1 MKNVFFLAVFFA
13 IAGGLNAQNNVILQ
27 QSTGGNTN
35 SSASDDKQY
44 YINGI
49 STKEDVGGVEMSRGS
64 SSGTVGYWHLKFT
77 NYNNFVVSVIY
88 EVEDYNRGVVTG
100 NIVLMAGETKESIDA
115 YSRPSNFKV
124 IARKMNAGS
133 LPQAMA
139 YQAAP
144 AVNSGGGTV
153 SMRIGVVC
161 MIELMPKLPE
171 YASAQDKI
179 NKFARDKQTEYDNL
193 VKEFNSKMELY
204 RNMEDGLKKAAE
216 QELIN
221 LQTKI
226 EHLSESNQQE
236 LNRYQS
242 DLMAPILSRIQNAV
256 DAVGRANGYD
266 VIIDLSSSGSVMY
279 KGKGF
284 FELDDLVK
292 KELGISR

>member
-64 SSGTVGYWHLKFT
+64 SSGFAGYWHLKFT
-77 NYNNFVVSVIY
+77 NYNDFLVSVIY
-88 EVEDYNRGVVTG
+88 EVEDYNRGAVTG
-100 NIVLMAGETKESIDA
+100 NIVLNAGETKSSSDSYKSPA
-115 YSRPSNFKV
+115 NFKL
-124 IARKMNAGS
+124 IARRMSSGS
-133 LPQAMA
+133 LPQAMT

-144 AVNSGGGTV
+144 AASSGGGTV

-161 MIELMPKLPE
+161 MSELISKLPE

-292 KELGISR
+292 KELGIGR

>member
-49 STKEDVGGVEMSRGS
+49 STKEDVGGVEMSRGERYTGS
-64 SSGTVGYWHLKFT
+64 LYFLHFT
-77 NYNNFVVSVIY
+77 NYNNFMVSVIY
-88 EVEDYNRGVVTG
+88 EFEDNARGLITG
-100 NIVLMAGETKESIDA
+100 NIVLKAGEKKQSADYYLQPA
-115 YSRPSNFKV
+115 NFKV

-171 YASAQDKI
+171 YASVQDKI
-179 NKFARDKQTEYDNL
+179 NTFARDKQTEYDNL

-226 EHLSESNQQE
+226 QHLSESNQQE

-292 KELGISR
+292 KELGIGR